1 MISNELVADSDPSAL
16 EVVGGGLVRDLQVRL
31 DSAFFGNT
39 VANGPN
45 GLASLADVQ
54 TVDAGSTVT
63 DLDWA
68 AEALSKAETVGSTIT
83 SFVASAT
90 VLALSTIKIADT
102 YTQPRTRRQPGMST
116 K

>member
-16 EVVGGGLVRDLQVRL
+16 EVVGGGLAPDLQVRL

-45 GLASLADVQ
+45 GLPSLADVQ
-54 TVDAGSTVT
+54 TVDAGSTVA

-83 SFVASAT
+83 SFAGP
-90 VLALSTIKIADT
+90 
-102 YTQPRTRRQPGMST
+102 QRPCWR
-116 K
+116 